1 MPHPVDMT
9 ENTPAI
15 EDQETPSESSNE
27 SKTNEVNDVSN
38 DQDNTQTR
46 LKSDETDSEAPAA

>member
-1 MPHPVDMT
+1 MPYPVEVT
-9 ENTPAI
+9 ENTPEI

-27 SKTNEVNDVSN
+27 SQTTEVNDVSN

-46 LKSDETDSEAPAA
+46 LKSDEADSEAQAA

>member
-1 MPHPVDMT
+1 MPHPVEVT
-9 ENTPAI
+9 ENTPEI

-27 SKTNEVNDVSN
+27 SQTTEVNDVSN

-46 LKSDETDSEAPAA
+46 LKSDEADSEAQAA

>member
-1 MPHPVDMT
+1 MPQPVEVT
-9 ENTPAI
+9 ENTPEI

-27 SKTNEVNDVSN
+27 SQTTEVNDVSN

-46 LKSDETDSEAPAA
+46 LKSDEADSEAQAA